1 MIFAPSL
8 IAMFNSSPE
17 VVAFGAMQARTEA
30 LFYCVLSLSHCMAG
44 IIRGAGKTMVP
55 MLIMLICWCVIR
67 VAYISITVHFIPDIR
82 VVFWGYPITWM
93 LSAVCFTLYYFKGDW
108 MHNFE
113 RLDARRNAAANRN

>member
-67 VAYISITVHFIPDIR
+67 VAYITITVHFI
-82 VVFWGYPITWM
+82 TWM
-93 LSAVCFTLYYFKGDW
+93 LSSVCFTLYYFKGDW

>member
-1 MIFAPSL
+1 
-8 IAMFNSSPE
+8 
-17 VVAFGAMQARTEA
+17 
-30 LFYCVLSLSHCMAG
+30 MAG

-67 VAYISITVHFIPDIR
+67 VAYITITVHFIPDIR

-93 LSAVCFTLYYFKGDW
+93 LSSVCFTLYYFKGDW

-113 RLDARRNAAANRN
+113 RLDARRNAVANRN